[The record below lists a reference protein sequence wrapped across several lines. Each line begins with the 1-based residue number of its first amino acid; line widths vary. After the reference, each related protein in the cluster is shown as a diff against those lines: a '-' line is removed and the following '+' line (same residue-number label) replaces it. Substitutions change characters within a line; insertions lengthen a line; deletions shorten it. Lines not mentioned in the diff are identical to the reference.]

1 MKTLFKNGQR
11 YIITNQLCE
20 AIYKGQLV
28 FDFPEEYYKNNPK
41 RKNRI
46 SPEQVK
52 KYMNDIGT
60 DYYSLYKKCVKYYV
74 EKFCNHPDFQNII
87 TKFTEYVE
95 PDGSYDKE
103 LEDFKLKS
111 IKARFLG
118 AMHDAL
124 IYDTTVLGTVLQYVR
139 RRIPK
144 DRYLTIPNLS
154 RETIYSISDF
164 IKSGPEFIQF
174 LRNSIRKSVEGRIEK
189 YKQENQQKS
198 KADNS
203 NQQSNDTNDGINENL
218 CKKSV
223 IIVEAPNDDINSRK
237 NDTKN
242 NTQTNVNPMSVNPM
256 SDNQPSDNKPGDNQ
270 PNDNKPGDNQP
281 NDNPTDSKLKN
292 NEKNN
297 EKTVVLDPDK
307 IEELVGNML
316 DTSEG
321 ISDFI
326 NKDFDT
332 DELEY
337 DKISDKQDDQDKQDD
352 KDDQDTKEMLEIPKF
367 LNNDAYEINELIV
380 SCLQNIKNDNK
391 NKMDNNDS
399 FTEEYN
405 FMTDTYNEII
415 DKIQNGYK
423 NIVSNYLVVKDL
435 NPNWI
440 DNLIHIDDKSI
451 NQDIPN
457 NVVINTLYNSLFGK
471 KNKSVNESSGFN
483 IFEADENT
491 SKEKWSQFKNLFKPS
506 EIVDKAFSIYKTIK
520 LLNPIEINDYYTVEN
535 ELSNYET
542 ITKENKDAIILS
554 FASIFSIPDDDK
566 IDKKHQKNDINSVYL
581 EYILLRIVQDKLLD
595 EFGIMFK
602 KMGHKDRKKLEKMI
616 KNRMKE
622 FKKNK
627 QNEFDIDDIRLKKF
641 ESHFKRKPKSSIDI
655 KEYKKTVSNI
665 TEYRYEMHVAIKY
678 VKEQLKKYG
687 VVGFDYTIRPVS
699 KSEYR
704 DLLKSQDIK
713 RGSITNAMYY
723 SFLTDIAKDYPR
735 DESKNKNK
743 RIDSNNKILDTIH
756 KIVPKEKD
764 DQISANKLSTSVLF
778 DLLIMSEINMQD
790 FVAGFKENPIFQ
802 ERFDISSTTYGEEGE
817 GNRVI
822 TLQIIGKRCN
832 NDCIGV
838 FRIKNI
844 FARTRNVADSIFKN
858 DFVRTIMNDIKR

>member
-60 DYYSLYKKCVKYYV
+60 DYYSLYKRCVKYYV
-74 EKFCNHPDFQNII
+74 EKFCGHSDFQKMI
-87 TKFTEYVE
+87 TEFTEYAE

-103 LEDFKLKS
+103 LEDFKLRS

-124 IYDTTVLGTVLQYVR
+124 IYDTTVLGTVLQHVR

-164 IKSGPEFIQF
+164 IKSSPEFMQF
-174 LRNSIRKSVEGRIEK
+174 LRNSIRKSVDGRIEK
-189 YKQENQQKS
+189 YKQENQQKL
-198 KADNS
+198 KADNN
-203 NQQSNDTNDGINENL
+203 NQQSNDTNNGMNENL
-218 CKKSV
+218 CKKGV
-223 IIVEAPNDDINSRK
+223 IIVEAPDDINSRK
-237 NDTKN
+237 NDTQN
-242 NTQTNVNPMSVNPM
+242 NTPKNVNPLSVNPM
-256 SDNQPSDNKPGDNQ
+256 SDNQSDDDQPSDNKPGDN
-270 PNDNKPGDNQP
+270 
-281 NDNPTDSKLKN
+281 PTDSKLTN

-297 EKTVVLDPDK
+297 EKTVVPDSDK
-307 IEELVGNML
+307 IDELVGHML
-316 DTSEG
+316 DYSED

-326 NKDFDT
+326 NDGFDT
-332 DELEY
+332 DELQY
-337 DKISDKQDDQDKQDD
+337 DKISDKQNDKDEQNDKDD
-352 KDDQDTKEMLEIPKF
+352 KDDKDEQNEQDTNKLSEIPKF

-391 NKMDNNDS
+391 NKMGNNDS

-405 FMTDTYNEII
+405 FMNDTYNEII

-451 NQDIPN
+451 NQNIPN

-491 SKEKWSQFKNLFKPS
+491 SKEKWTQFKNLFKPS

-542 ITKENKDAIILS
+542 ITEENKDSIILS
-554 FASIFSIPDDDK
+554 FASIFSIPNDDK

-602 KMGHKDRKKLEKMI
+602 KMGHNDREKLEKMI

-622 FKKNK
+622 SKKNK

-655 KEYKKTVSNI
+655 EGYKNAASNI

-678 VKEQLKKYG
+678 VKERLRKYG
-687 VVGFDYTIRPVS
+687 MTRILDYTIRPVT

-713 RGSITNAMYY
+713 RGSITDAMYY

-778 DLLIMSEINMQD
+778 DLLIMSDANMQD
-790 FVAGFKENPIFQ
+790 FVAGFKENSNFQ
-802 ERFDISSTTYGEEGE
+802 DRFGISSTTYGEEGE

-822 TLQIIGKRCN
+822 TLPIIGKRCN

-844 FARTRNVADSIFKN
+844 FARTRNVADSIFKS
-858 DFVRTIMNDIKR
+858 DFMRTIMNDIKR

>member
-46 SPEQVK
+46 SPSQVK

-60 DYYSLYKKCVKYYV
+60 DYYSLYKRCVKYYV
-74 EKFCNHPDFQNII
+74 EKFCSHSEFQNII

-111 IKARFLG
+111 IKARFIG

-124 IYDTTVLGTVLQYVR
+124 IYDTTVLGTVLQHVR

-164 IKSGPEFIQF
+164 IKSSPEFVQF

-189 YKQENQQKS
+189 YKQENQQNL

-203 NQQSNDTNDGINENL
+203 NQQSNDTNDGIDENL
-218 CKKSV
+218 CKKGV
-223 IIVEAPNDDINSRK
+223 VIVETPNDDINSRK
-237 NDTKN
+237 NDTQN
-242 NTQTNVNPMSVNPM
+242 NTPTSVNPTSVNPTSVNQTNVNQTGVN
-256 SDNQPSDNKPGDNQ
+256 Q
-270 PNDNKPGDNQP
+270 
-281 NDNPTDSKLKN
+281 TDSKLTN
-292 NEKNN
+292 SEKNN
-297 EKTVVLDPDK
+297 DKTVVPNSDEID
-307 IEELVGNML
+307 ELVGYIH
-316 DTSEG
+316 DSSED

-326 NKDFDT
+326 NNGFDT
-332 DELEY
+332 DELKY
-337 DKISDKQDDQDKQDD
+337 DKITDKQDEQNDQN
-352 KDDQDTKEMLEIPKF
+352 DQDTNGMSEIPEF

-405 FMTDTYNEII
+405 FMIDTYNEII

-440 DNLIHIDDKSI
+440 DNIIHIDDKSI
-451 NQDIPN
+451 NQNIPN

-491 SKEKWSQFKNLFKPS
+491 DENNSKNKWSQFKNLFKNS
-506 EIVDKAFSIYKTIK
+506 NEVVDKAFSIYKTIK

-542 ITKENKDAIILS
+542 ITEENKDDIILS
-554 FASIFSIPDDDK
+554 FASIFSIPNDDK
-566 IDKKHQKNDINSVYL
+566 IDKKQQKNDINSVYL
-581 EYILLRIVQDKLLD
+581 EYVLLRIVQDKLLD
-595 EFGIMFK
+595 EFGILFK
-602 KMGHKDRKKLEKMI
+602 KMGHKDREKLEKMI

-622 FKKNK
+622 SKKNK

-655 KEYKKTVSNI
+655 EGYKNTASNI

-687 VVGFDYTIRPVS
+687 MSRILDYTIRPVT

-713 RGSITNAMYY
+713 RGSITDAMYY

-756 KIVPKEKD
+756 KIVPKETD

-778 DLLIMSEINMQD
+778 DLLIMSDANMQD
-790 FVAGFKENPIFQ
+790 FVAGFKENSNFQ
-802 ERFDISSTTYGEEGE
+802 ERFDISTTTYGEEGE

-822 TLQIIGKRCN
+822 TLPIIGKRCN

-844 FARTRNVADSIFKN
+844 FARTRNVADSIFKS
-858 DFVRTIMNDIKR
+858 DFMRTIMNDIKR

>member
-46 SPEQVK
+46 SPSQVK

-60 DYYSLYKKCVKYYV
+60 DYYSLYKRCVKYYV
-74 EKFCNHPDFQNII
+74 EKFCSHSEFQNII

-111 IKARFLG
+111 IKARFIG

-124 IYDTTVLGTVLQYVR
+124 IYDTTVLGTVLQHVR

-164 IKSGPEFIQF
+164 IKSSPEFVQF

-189 YKQENQQKS
+189 YKQENQQNL

-203 NQQSNDTNDGINENL
+203 NQQSNDTNDGIDENL
-218 CKKSV
+218 CKKGV
-223 IIVEAPNDDINSRK
+223 VIVETPNDDINSRK
-237 NDTKN
+237 NDTQN
-242 NTQTNVNPMSVNPM
+242 NTPTSVNPT
-256 SDNQPSDNKPGDNQ
+256 SVNQTGV
-270 PNDNKPGDNQP
+270 
-281 NDNPTDSKLKN
+281 NPTDSKLTN
-292 NEKNN
+292 SEKNN
-297 EKTVVLDPDK
+297 DKTVVPNSDEID
-307 IEELVGNML
+307 ELVGYIH
-316 DTSEG
+316 DSSED

-326 NKDFDT
+326 NNGFDT
-332 DELEY
+332 DELKY
-337 DKISDKQDDQDKQDD
+337 DKITDKQDEQNDQN
-352 KDDQDTKEMLEIPKF
+352 DQDTNGMSEIPEF

-405 FMTDTYNEII
+405 FMIDTYNEII

-440 DNLIHIDDKSI
+440 DNIIHIDDKSI
-451 NQDIPN
+451 NQNIPN
-457 NVVINTLYNSLFGK
+457 NIVINTLYNSLFGK

-542 ITKENKDAIILS
+542 ITEENKDSIILS
-554 FASIFSIPDDDK
+554 FASIFSIPNDDK
-566 IDKKHQKNDINSVYL
+566 IDKKQQKNDINSVYL
-581 EYILLRIVQDKLLD
+581 EYVLLRIVQDKLLD

-602 KMGHKDRKKLEKMI
+602 KMGHKDREKLERMI

-622 FKKNK
+622 SKKNK

-655 KEYKKTVSNI
+655 EKYKNTASNI
-665 TEYRYEMHVAIKY
+665 TEYRYEMHVAIKH

-687 VVGFDYTIRPVS
+687 MSYILDYTIRPVT

-713 RGSITNAMYY
+713 RGSITDAMYY

-756 KIVPKEKD
+756 KIVPKETD

-778 DLLIMSEINMQD
+778 DLLIMSDANMQD
-790 FVAGFKENPIFQ
+790 FVAGFKENSNFQ

-822 TLQIIGKRCN
+822 TLPIIGKRCN

-844 FARTRNVADSIFKN
+844 FARTRNVADSIFKS
-858 DFVRTIMNDIKR
+858 DFMRTIMNDIKR